1 MRQYSAFHDSCAFHR
16 ALVFCFLTLA
26 YALAFLHRMSP
37 AVAATEIMQ
46 DFQSSSAIMG
56 LLASAYFYPYAFM
69 QAPCGILTDRL
80 GTRKLV
86 TLALVAAAL
95 SCAAFSMAES
105 VTGAFLGRM
114 GVGFG
119 LALILV
125 PANKALARWFNK
137 KDFILAASTLLAIA
151 TGVGI
156 LLAGTPLAL
165 LCSAVGWRN
174 SFAGMAV
181 LTLLAGAGVWFF
193 VRDTPQELRCPP
205 QQEDGDAS
213 PQVETPAHAGSLKA
227 IRLILSK
234 RNFWAVAFTF
244 MFTTPVFFSFAGLW
258 AGVFLTEAGGLSHA
272 AMGTVISV
280 SGLLSAAAPICF
292 ASVARKVP
300 SRKAMVVAIALITLL
315 TLLWGALR
323 NGTWSGWEI
332 SLWFGV
338 LSFVCTAPPGLY
350 FTIVK
355 ELYPLSIS
363 GTATGLL
370 YAMPMLLSALYQ
382 PLVGWM
388 LDTESTG
395 TLPGAGDFQ
404 PVFLFFCLS
413 ATIALL
419 AALLMKGESE
429 H

>member
-1 MRQYSAFHDSCAFHR
+1 MRQYSAVHGSYAFHR

-69 QAPCGILTDRL
+69 QAPCGVLTDRL
-80 GTRKLV
+80 GTRRLV
-86 TLALVAAAL
+86 TLALVMAGL
-95 SCAAFSMAES
+95 SCAAFSLAET

-125 PANKALARWFNK
+125 PANKALARWFSK
-137 KDFILAASTLLAIA
+137 KDFILATSTLLAIA
-151 TGVGI
+151 TGAGV

-165 LCSAVGWRN
+165 LCSATGWRS
-174 SFAGMAV
+174 SFAGMAA
-181 LTLLAGAGVWFF
+181 LTLLAGLGVWLF
-193 VRDTPQELRCPP
+193 VRDAP
-205 QQEDGDAS
+205 QQLGFAPAQNDDSS
-213 PQVETPAHAGSLKA
+213 PKNEAPSLAQSAGA
-227 IRLILSK
+227 IRLVLSK

-258 AGVFLTEAGGLSHA
+258 GGVFLTEVGGLTHA

-280 SGLLSAAAPICF
+280 SGILSAAAPICF

-300 SRKAMVVAIALITLL
+300 SRRTMVVAIALATLL
-315 TLLWGALR
+315 TLLWAALR
-323 NGTWSGWEI
+323 NGSWSGLEI
-332 SLWFGV
+332 SLWFGI

-350 FTIVK
+350 FTTVK

-388 LDTESTG
+388 LDSGRNGALPDAG
-395 TLPGAGDFQ
+395 TFQ
-404 PVFLFFCLS
+404 PVFWFFCAS
-413 ATIALL
+413 AALALL
-419 AALLMKGESE
+419 AALFMKEKPE
-429 H
+429 P